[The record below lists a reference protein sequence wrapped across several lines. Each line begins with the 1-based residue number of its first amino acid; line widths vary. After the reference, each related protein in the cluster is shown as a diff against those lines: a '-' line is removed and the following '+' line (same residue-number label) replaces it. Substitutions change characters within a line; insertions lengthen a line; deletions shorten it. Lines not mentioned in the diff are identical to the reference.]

1 MEYVA
6 LLDILGT
13 LTASQGFLAIG
24 DVTDE
29 VEIIDITH
37 ALVFFQ
43 SLQINAVLTHQVY
56 YLCLSLGSIP
66 VIDKVSK
73 VGIRVVDVLAGI
85 VGDVFRA

>member
-1 MEYVA
+1 MKHVA

-43 SLQINAVLTHQVY
+43 GLQINAVLTHQVY
-56 YLCLSLGSIP
+56 YLCFSLGSIP

>member
-13 LTASQGFLAIG
+13 LTARQWFLAIG

-43 SLQINAVLTHQVY
+43 SLQINAVLTHQVC
-56 YLCLSLGSIP
+56 YLCLPFQRIP
-66 VIDKVSK
+66 VADEI
-73 VGIRVVDVLAGI
+73 A
-85 VGDVFRA
+85 

>member
-13 LTASQGFLAIG
+13 LTARQWFLAIG

-43 SLQINAVLTHQVY
+43 SL
-56 YLCLSLGSIP
+56 
-66 VIDKVSK
+66 
-73 VGIRVVDVLAGI
+73 
-85 VGDVFRA
+85 

>member
-1 MEYVA
+1 MADAVIGILVEQSLQHFTGAFTVFMEYVA

-13 LTASQGFLAIG
+13 LTARQWFLAIG

-43 SLQINAVLTHQVY
+43 SL
-56 YLCLSLGSIP
+56 
-66 VIDKVSK
+66 
-73 VGIRVVDVLAGI
+73 
-85 VGDVFRA
+85 